1 MQSCNG
7 PIGGTD
13 DFRPFPL
20 VSSIS
25 IYSWKHYPCGA
36 KLAARHYPSL
46 VDIPEE
52 AIAAVSKVLELKA
65 QDDPCHKYWLGDER
79 TLGRCY
85 HGPDALPTD
94 QYVSAARYRIF
105 LIGAHLSLTILLPCS
120 EIKKKQQQQQS
131 RFFVRQS
138 QAYADSLI

>member
-1 MQSCNG
+1 MIFG
-7 PIGGTD
+7 H
-13 DFRPFPL
+13 FPL
-20 VSSIS
+20 SLQFLSTPGSI
-25 IYSWKHYPCGA
+25 ILAGA

-120 EIKKKQQQQQS
+120 EIKKKKQQQQQQS